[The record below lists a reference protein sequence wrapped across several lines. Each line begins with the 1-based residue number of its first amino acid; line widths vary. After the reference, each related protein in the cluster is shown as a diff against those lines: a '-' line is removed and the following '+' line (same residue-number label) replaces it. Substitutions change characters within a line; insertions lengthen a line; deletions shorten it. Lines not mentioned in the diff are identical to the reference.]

1 MFPEHAIS
9 SSTIVDAFGFAD
21 VLPSVGTAQL
31 GECIIPNFIIYN
43 L

>member
-1 MFPEHAIS
+1 MFPEHVFS

-31 GECIIPNFIIYN
+31 EEFIKEVIRHFEG
-43 L
+43 